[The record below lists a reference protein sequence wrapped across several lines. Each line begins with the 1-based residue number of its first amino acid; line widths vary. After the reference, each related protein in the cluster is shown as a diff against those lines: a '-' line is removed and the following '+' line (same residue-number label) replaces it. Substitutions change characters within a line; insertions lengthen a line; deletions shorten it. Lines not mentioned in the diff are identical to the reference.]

1 MRRTVKQVLV
11 GAAVV
16 GIVAA
21 SAPAASAA
29 GPSITGGCFLVAGS
43 NNTATNGQNQGFVGG
58 ASRTSTGA
66 TLTCWIQVNGVDAPG
81 TRFSYPGSNGVQAG
95 AWQVSYTASNTDTVT
110 ECQSVAYD
118 DGTTTPTTCT
128 AVTTTQVPPQAV
140 IDSVR
145 TLIVTA
151 ELPFCP
157 VLQSLAGNYGPV
169 TITSDGDVYAPDP
182 LGLGYDPIADC
193 PPLGPGG
200 GLPSITSTTLTLE
213 VPPTS

>member
-1 MRRTVKQVLV
+1 MKRTVTQVLV

-43 NNTATNGQNQGFVGG
+43 NNTATQGQNQGFVGG

-66 TLTCWIQVNGVDAPG
+66 TVTCWIQVNGVDAPG
-81 TRFSYPGSNGVQAG
+81 TQFSYPGSNGVQAG
-95 AWQVSYTASNTDTVT
+95 AWQISYTASSTDTVT

-118 DGTTTPTTCT
+118 TGVTTPTTCT
-128 AVTTTQVPPQAV
+128 AVTTAQAPPQAV
-140 IDSVR
+140 SDLAR
-145 TLIVTA
+145 TLVNTA
-151 ELPFCP
+151 EPVFCP
-157 VLQSLAGNYGPV
+157 VLRSLAGNYGPV
-169 TITSDGDVYAPDP
+169 TITPDGDISVPDP
-182 LGLGYDPIADC
+182 LGLGYDPVADC

-200 GLPSITSTTLTLE
+200 GLPSISSTTLTVE